1 MLATTSGPDDL
12 AIIISYEG
20 RLINIDLISSY
31 DYKMKNRIPDYHI
44 YMSFYEHKYVKVA
57 NFSTRLSL
65 LYILD
70 GLYSCYFEKD
80 YKNNLEKKIEY
91 ARLSAVNKYEE

>member
-1 MLATTSGPDDL
+1 M
-12 AIIISYEG
+12 
-20 RLINIDLISSY
+20 
-31 DYKMKNRIPDYHI
+31 
-44 YMSFYEHKYVKVA
+44 KVA